1 MVVRPITSNPLE
13 SDIMTLGPVGQ
24 TISAKLA
31 QAFAPQALEV
41 IDESHQH
48 AGHSGA
54 RPDGESHFRV
64 KIVAEA
70 FRAKSRVD
78 QHRMVNAV
86 LAEELKE
93 RVHALA
99 IQASAPAAEP
109 AAADLAF
116 VTLKPDDPRLVAH
129 LKAAGLAVSDLGSP
143 GQVFTAIALGDG
155 TILACGGLE
164 VKGAAA
170 LIRSI
175 AVGEAQRKSGLGTAM
190 TFKLLA
196 DARNAGAA
204 AAYLLTTQS
213 AEFFA
218 RLGFTAID
226 RAKVP
231 APIAATSQFSGTA
244 CASAQAMVHVL
255 RK

>member
-48 AGHSGA
+48 VGHSGA

-70 FRAKSRVD
+70 FRGKSRVD
-78 QHRMVNAV
+78 QHRMVNAA
-86 LAEELKE
+86 LSEELKE

-109 AAADLAF
+109 SAELAF

-129 LKAAGLAVSDLGSP
+129 LTSAGLPVSDLGTP
-143 GQVFTAIALGDG
+143 GLVFTAIALGDG

-164 VKGAAA
+164 VKGDAA

-175 AVGEAQRKSGLGTAM
+175 AVGQAQQRSGLGTAM

-213 AEFFA
+213 AAFFA

-226 RAKVP
+226 RARVP
-231 APIAATSQFSGTA
+231 APIAATSQFTGTA

-255 RK
+255 KK